1 VLPREL
7 TTPRSA
13 AIAGILFAVL
23 LGTSLVLL
31 WLSMPDRAENAGEWL
46 SDPTRRRT
54 VRWALNLVP
63 FAGIAFLW
71 FIGVVRDRIG
81 ALEDQ
86 VFPTVFLGSGLLFLA
101 SLFAAP
107 GWPAAW
113 SRATQRR
120 RRVPTSGPSARPPRT
135 PP

>member
-1 VLPREL
+1 MADASTGDGSRPMLPRREL

-31 WLSMPDRAENAGEWL
+31 RVSLPSRQEDAGRLL
-46 SDPTRRRT
+46 SDPDRRRI

-81 ALEDQ
+81 AFEDRFFSTTRQ
-86 VFPTVFLGSGLLFLA
+86 WRS
-101 SLFAAP
+101 
-107 GWPAAW
+107 
-113 SRATQRR
+113 SRPDRQAE
-120 RRVPTSGPSARPPRT
+120 PARPSRCPLLT
-135 PP
+135 TDGG